1 MDAVDDKILD
11 IIIQAAKIKKWQLPE
26 FIEMI
31 SLKWNGEK
39 IESPNSKNNS
49 L

>member
-11 IIIQAAKIKKWQLPE
+11 MIIRTAKIKKWQLPE

-31 SLKWNGEK
+31 SLKWNGK
-39 IESPNSKNNS
+39 IESPNN
-49 L
+49 